1 VSAASPTPGI
11 EGICT
16 PQFEGVRAALRENFT
31 IDDEIGAAVAVYW
44 RGEAVV
50 DLWAGHQDAARKK
63 TWVRDTLVCQ
73 MSVAK
78 AVSALCV
85 HILADRGQ
93 VDLDAPIARYWPEFA
108 AEGKQDVPIAWA
120 LCHLASVPVA
130 DAAPRGAIFDW
141 DVMTRA
147 IAAQKPLWPPGTVPC
162 YHTATQGFI
171 LGEIVRRVTGE
182 GIGAFLRRE
191 VAAPLGLDYHI
202 GLTPEEEARCATMIP
217 SAGNVL
223 SAAQAGKASDLLTRG
238 WAQLPLNEDFN
249 SHRWRSGA
257 VPSASGHGTAR
268 SIARLYAA
276 LAAGGSLDGV
286 RLLRPETMARAWQ
299 QQWEGKD
306 VMSGL
311 TFRIA
316 LGFYLNCPPDRPM
329 GSSPR
334 AFGHSGAGG
343 AQSFGDPDNQIAFC
357 YTPNRMHSG
366 FDIGPRATRLI
377 EALYRCL

>member
-1 VSAASPTPGI
+1 MSAASPTPGI

-16 PQFEGVRAALRENFT
+16 PKFEGVRAALRENFA

-171 LGEIVRRVTGE
+171 LGEIVRRVTGQ

-276 LAAGGSLDGV
+276 LAAGGTLDGV

>member
-1 VSAASPTPGI
+1 MTMPEIHGTCV
-11 EGICT
+11 
-16 PQFEGVRAALRENFT
+16 PQFEGVRAALRENFAK
-31 IDDEIGAAVAVYW
+31 DDELGAAVAVYW
-44 RGEAVV
+44 RGQPVV

-63 TWVRDTLVCQ
+63 AWERDTLICQ

-78 AVSALCV
+78 AVSAFCV
-85 HILADRGQ
+85 HILADRGL

-108 AEGKQDVPIAWA
+108 AEGKEAVTIAWA
-120 LCHLASVPVA
+120 LCHLSSVPVA
-130 DAAPRGAIFDW
+130 DAAPRGSIFDW
-141 DVMTRA
+141 GVMTRA
-147 IAAQKPLWPPGTVPC
+147 IAAQKPLWPPGTTPC

-171 LGEIVRRVTGE
+171 LGEIVRRVTGLT
-182 GIGAFLRRE
+182 IGAFLRQE

-202 GLTPEEEARCATMIP
+202 GLTPGEEARCASMIP

-223 SAAQAGKASDLLTRG
+223 SAAQAGKLSDLLTRG

-249 SHRWRSGA
+249 SHRWRAGE

-268 SIARLYAA
+268 SIARLYAL
-276 LAAGGSLDGV
+276 LAAGGELDGV
-286 RLLRPETMARAWQ
+286 RLVRRETLERAWQ
-299 QQWEGKD
+299 QQWQGKD
-306 VMSGL
+306 LMSGL

-343 AQSFGDPDNQIAFC
+343 AQSFGDPDNQLAFC
-357 YTPNRMHSG
+357 YAPNRMHSG